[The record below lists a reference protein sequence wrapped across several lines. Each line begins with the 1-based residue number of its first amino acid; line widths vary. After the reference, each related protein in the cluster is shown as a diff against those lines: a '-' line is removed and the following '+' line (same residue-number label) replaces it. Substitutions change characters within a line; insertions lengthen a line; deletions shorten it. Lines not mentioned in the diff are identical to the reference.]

1 MKKEQGLHDMFAENL
16 YSIGFKALKPLPLIL
31 QKMLEG
37 TKHLRYSKVKDQLRH
52 SLAPT
57 NPAWNL
63 STLTNLNT
71 KVLVIPKEVFCIVCI
86 PNVFHIVFFF
96 RC

>member
-1 MKKEQGLHDMFAENL
+1 MIQTKFSTTEEMGMKNNQGLHVMFAENL

-31 QKMLEG
+31 CKMLEG

-57 NPAWNL
+57 TQHGICPL
-63 STLTNLNT
+63 
-71 KVLVIPKEVFCIVCI
+71 
-86 PNVFHIVFFF
+86 
-96 RC
+96 